1 MMMGQD
7 PNYKVRQSRSGRSQ
21 HVAPHAGP
29 SGLMHDQ
36 VHKSRSGC
44 SQCIAPHA
52 GPLSLMH
59 NHEDIIMDHFSP
71 SISPSPDDGAKVY
84 GLSNLR

>member
-1 MMMGQD
+1 MMGED
-7 PNYKVRQSRSGRSQ
+7 SNYEVRQSRSGHSQ
-21 HVAPHAGP
+21 HVASHAGP

-36 VHKSRSGC
+36 VHKSRSGR

-52 GPLSLMH
+52 GPLGLMH
-59 NHEDIIMDHFSP
+59 DHEDIIMDHSPP

-84 GLSNLR
+84 GLSNLH

>member
-1 MMMGQD
+1 MMMGED
-7 PNYKVRQSRSGRSQ
+7 SNYEVHQSRSGCSQ
-21 HVAPHAGP
+21 HVASHAEP
-29 SGLMHDQ
+29 SGLTHDQ
-36 VHKSRSGC
+36 VRKSRSGC

-59 NHEDIIMDHFSP
+59 DHEDIIMDYLP
-71 SISPSPDDGAKVY
+71 PLISPSPDDGAEVY